1 MYKVRQSSAVSCDRL
16 YAQTIQ
22 QSTLHGGTPHARGRN
37 SHRCRQTSRTRVRR
51 DQCQTPRS
59 AAPRTRG
66 SATCSGLRVSAAGWE
81 AWEGATAGGSAT
93 GRAGVHSP
101 AAATLCRALP
111 RLGSSAAA
119 RCVRGDLQ
127 PPPSCLLVQR
137 EERLHQSRG
146 ATWSMVTYAVP
157 TSGRRGLAAFPSSVA
172 S

>member
-1 MYKVRQSSAVSCDRL
+1 MYKVRQSSAVSCDHL
-16 YAQTIQ
+16 YAQTARRSI
-22 QSTLHGGTPHARGRN
+22 LHGGTRHARGRN
-37 SHRCRQTSRTRVRR
+37 SHRCRQTSRTRARR

-59 AAPRTRG
+59 AAHHTHD

-81 AWEGATAGGSAT
+81 AWEGAAAGGSAT

-119 RCVRGDLQ
+119 RCVRGALQ
-127 PPPSCLLVQR
+127 PPPCLLMRR

-146 ATWSMVTYAVP
+146 ATWSMVRYAVP